1 MNIVAA
7 RRFGQ
12 GPAARFFA
20 LKRALSP
27 EFDSIAAT
35 LRGSIGA
42 PNPEVFVKIAVIGT
56 GSVGGTLGRRWAE
69 LGHSVRFG
77 VRNAKDAAAYALV
90 AKIKGEARI
99 ASVRD
104 AVAEAEVVVLATP
117 YAANPAALALAG
129 DLAGKILIDVTNP
142 VGADFSLAVGFDSS
156 GAEQAAKLAPGARV
170 YKAMNQVG
178 FEVMA
183 DPRFAAGK
191 PVMLV
196 AGDDAAGKR
205 VVLDLVSAL
214 GFEAIDAG
222 ELAIARLIEPFAML
236 WIHLMARRRM
246 GRDFAFGIL
255 RR

>member
-1 MNIVAA
+1 MN
-7 RRFGQ
+7 
-12 GPAARFFA
+12 
-20 LKRALSP
+20 
-27 EFDSIAAT
+27 
-35 LRGSIGA
+35 
-42 PNPEVFVKIAVIGT
+42 IAVIGT

-69 LGHSVRFG
+69 LGHAVAFG
-77 VRNAKDAAAYALV
+77 VRDTADADAKALV
-90 AKIKGEARI
+90 AKIKGEARL

-104 AVAEAEVVVLATP
+104 AAQDAEVVVLATP
-117 YAANPAALALAG
+117 YAANAAALAAAG

-142 VGADFSLAVGFDSS
+142 IGANFSLAVGFDTS
-156 GAEQAAKLAPGARV
+156 GAEEVAQLAPRARV

-183 DPRFAAGK
+183 DPAFAAGK
-191 PVMLV
+191 PVMFV

-222 ELAIARLIEPFAML
+222 ELAIARLLEPYAML
-236 WIHLMARRRM
+236 WIHLMARRNQ
-246 GRDFAFGIL
+246 GRKFAFGLL